1 MSNARSPLFSHFGAA
16 LQGITSIR
24 AYGVEDLFKAEAL
37 KRVDKY
43 TRSGRT
49 FYNLNRWICIRM
61 DALGGLFA
69 SGLAAYMV
77 YYRASV
83 DASDTGFLLNMA
95 VGFSSGIIWWVR
107 IFNDFE
113 VQGNSLERIQDYL
126 SIEQEPESIMVL
138 EAGKIVEFDSP
149 AALLRKES
157 GVFKS
162 LVDESGDRD
171 ALYAM
176 AKGQ

>member
-1 MSNARSPLFSHFGAA
+1 
-16 LQGITSIR
+16 
-24 AYGVEDLFKAEAL
+24 
-37 KRVDKY
+37 
-43 TRSGRT
+43 
-49 FYNLNRWICIRM
+49 
-61 DALGGLFA
+61 
-69 SGLAAYMV
+69 
-77 YYRASV
+77 
-83 DASDTGFLLNMA
+83 
-95 VGFSSGIIWWVR
+95 
-107 IFNDFE
+107 
-113 VQGNSLERIQDYL
+113 
-126 SIEQEPESIMVL
+126 MVL